1 MDEGVAVLA
10 CCIVRFMPRGAFVV
24 GGCFLRFLSGC
35 SGFGM
40 PLDCLSVFSGAEGMR
55 VVEAWKLASDFLP
68 PGHFCMVD

>member
-24 GGCFLRFLSGC
+24 GWCFFGFLSKC

-40 PLDCLSVFSGAEGMR
+40 PLDCLSVFSGIEVMR
-55 VVEAWKLASDFLP
+55 VAEAWKLASDCLP
-68 PGHFCMVD
+68 RGIF